1 MVVLLIIESNDC
13 LHCAWQEDGV
23 CGGGDIGKPLPP
35 PSPWRGY

>member
-23 CGGGDIGKPLPP
+23 CGGGDMNVEGLK
-35 PSPWRGY
+35 G